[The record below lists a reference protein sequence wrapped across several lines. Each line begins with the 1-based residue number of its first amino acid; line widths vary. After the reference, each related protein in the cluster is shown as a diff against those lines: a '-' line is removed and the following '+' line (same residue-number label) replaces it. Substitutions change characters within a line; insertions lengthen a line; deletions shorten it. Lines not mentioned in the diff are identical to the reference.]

1 MCKTNTVKKNNK
13 KTHNKNKSRRKEREK
28 YKRKKKKKRKEQSSV
43 DMQRATGC
51 IRERKKRQR
60 REAGKGR
67 QLYVSADVTCRY
79 SSIHGVASG
88 YPLTLQK

>member
-1 MCKTNTVKKNNK
+1 MCKTNTVKKNKK

-51 IRERKKRQR
+51 IRERKKKAEKRGWKR
-60 REAGKGR
+60 KTALRISGR
-67 QLYVSADVTCRY
+67 DLS
-79 SSIHGVASG
+79 
-88 YPLTLQK
+88 L